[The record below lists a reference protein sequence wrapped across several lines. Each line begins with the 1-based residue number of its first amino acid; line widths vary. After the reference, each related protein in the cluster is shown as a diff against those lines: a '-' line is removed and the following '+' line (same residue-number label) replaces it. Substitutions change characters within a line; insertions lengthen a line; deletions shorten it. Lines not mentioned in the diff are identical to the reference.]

1 MGDMADWIN
10 EQGWL
15 TDMIEGPREEDEK
28 ERETIVCE
36 QCEKEILV
44 SKTLAHLVDHVA
56 IHYKHAYDDETESFS
71 HIDSGQIQDLIVGH
85 YNDEDLNLVD
95 AINII
100 ESITE
105 RFDRVRIRIIYKYA
119 PFNTY
124 LLHSKDE
131 GYYVFTGDHEQTE
144 FGFDLQNGINGF
156 IKIVNQLLKF
166 SLKNNYYESKIAG
179 TPTNVCQ
186 LVSHHVKVPGDWLGV
201 PVAVKK
207 KGGLKSHLIRPV
219 KCGNSVHVTIPS
231 KWSDQEVTVTLA
243 PLNNIT
249 DLREVDDDPDD
260 SE

>member
-1 MGDMADWIN
+1 MGEMADWIN

-15 TDMIEGPREEDEK
+15 TDMVEGRREEDEE

-36 QCEKEILV
+36 QCEKEILI

-56 IHYKHAYDDETESFS
+56 IHYKYVYDDETESFV
-71 HIDSGQIQDLIVGH
+71 HIDSGQIHDLIVGH
-85 YNDEDLNLVD
+85 YNDEDLDLTN
-95 AINII
+95 AIDII
-100 ESITE
+100 EDITD
-105 RFDRVRIRIIYKYA
+105 RFDRVRIIIVYKYA

-124 LLHSKDE
+124 LLFSKDE

-166 SLKNNYYESKIAG
+166 DRNYSRDKVEIIG
-179 TPTNVCQ
+179 NPTNVCQ
-186 LVSHHVKVPGDWLGV
+186 FVSYHLKVPGDWLGV

-207 KGGLKSHLIRPV
+207 KGGLKSHLTRPV
-219 KCGNSVHVTIPS
+219 KCGNSVHVTIPG
-231 KWSDQEVTVTLA
+231 KWSDRKVIVMLA

-249 DLREVDDDPDD
+249 DLREMDDDD
-260 SE
+260 SR